1 VPKRPPPEALF
12 ATRKPAAKL
21 PFDFVLQELAD
32 LGPYTRPMFGC
43 HSVYVED
50 KIVFILRD
58 RGKPRQDD
66 GVWIA
71 TTEEHHASL
80 RRELPSLRSIQVL
93 AGGGVTGWQMLPVG
107 SDDFEESVLRACAL
121 VIAGDARIGKVPSKK
136 RKKSPPKKA
145 TKKPRRAR

>member
-1 VPKRPPPEALF
+1 MPKRRNPDALF

-21 PFDFVLQELAD
+21 PYDFVLQELAE
-32 LGPYTRPMFGC
+32 LEPFTRPMFGC

-58 RGKPRQDD
+58 RGKPREDD

-93 AGGGVTGWQMLPVG
+93 AGSGVTGWQMLPADA
-107 SDDFEESVLRACAL
+107 DDFEESVLRACAMI
-121 VIAGDARIGKVPSKK
+121 IAGDSRIGKVPKKK
-136 RKKSPPKKA
+136 RARKA
-145 TKKPRRAR
+145 TKSRTRR

>member
-1 VPKRPPPEALF
+1 MPKRNPDALF

-21 PFDFVLQELAD
+21 PFDFVLQELAE
-32 LGPYTRPMFGC
+32 LEPFTRPMFGC

-93 AGGGVTGWQMLPVG
+93 AGGRVTGWQMLPADA
-107 SDDFEESVLRACAL
+107 DDFEESVLRACAM
-121 VIAGDARIGKVPSKK
+121 VVAGDGRIGKVPSKRK
-136 RKKSPPKKA
+136 RRTARKA
-145 TKKPRRAR
+145 PGGRGR

>member
-1 VPKRPPPEALF
+1 MPKRNPDALF

-21 PFDFVLQELAD
+21 PFDFVLQELAE
-32 LGPYTRPMFGC
+32 LEPFTRPMFGC

-93 AGGGVTGWQMLPVG
+93 AGGRVTGWQMLPADA
-107 SDDFEESVLRACAL
+107 DDFEESVLRACAM
-121 VIAGDARIGKVPSKK
+121 VVAGDGRIGKVPSKRK
-136 RKKSPPKKA
+136 RRTARKA
-145 TKKPRRAR
+145 PAGRGR